1 MSHSQREPKVPQ
13 PSQRTFLW
21 CKFSY
26 GHNTKKDT
34 LVKIK
39 INSSSASCYFPQLS
53 PTNYFCYQ
61 QERFNLSGVIY
72 ITISSAHASL
82 GGNST
87 KDPLRNC
94 CWEKEQGTQN
104 MHLSEHHS
112 QALVAESDATSC
124 ADLQNLWFQDK
135 KPHLYL
141 QILSRYLSSYL
152 GRMTPLSLSV
162 WRPGSCRFSGTLED
176 ENK

>member
-1 MSHSQREPKVPQ
+1 MCLTVNVNQKCHSLHREHFSDASSPMVTTLR
-13 PSQRTFLW
+13 RTHW
-21 CKFSY
+21 
-26 GHNTKKDT
+26 
-34 LVKIK
+34 
-39 INSSSASCYFPQLS
+39 CYFPQLS
-53 PTNYFCYQ
+53 PTNDFCYQ

-112 QALVAESDATSC
+112 QALVAESDVTSC